1 MKENG
6 MRVVAVG
13 GRAFVTAMKLAGA
26 GAILAETAEEAM
38 RAVNYLIGRG
48 DVGLV
53 LVSDEYG
60 PEFSQKLAEVS
71 RSVTVPVIYQLP
83 APGSKVSRV
92 DYRAIIR
99 QVLGV

>member
-1 MKENG
+1 

-13 GRAFVTAMKLAGA
+13 GRAFVSAMKLAGA
-26 GAILAETAEEAM
+26 GAVLAETPEEAL
-38 RAVNYLIGRG
+38 RAVNSLIARG

-60 PEFSQKLAEVS
+60 PEFSRKLAELA
-71 RSVTVPVIYQLP
+71 RSVTVPIVYQLP
-83 APGSKVSRV
+83 APGSKVTKV

>member
-1 MKENG
+1 

-13 GRAFVTAMKLAGA
+13 GRAFTSAMKLAGA
-26 GAILAETAEEAM
+26 GAVIAETPEEAM
-38 RAVNYLIGRG
+38 RAVNSLIGRG

-60 PEFSQKLAEVS
+60 PEFSRRLAELA
-71 RSVTVPVIYQLP
+71 RSVTVPIIYQLP
-83 APGSKVSRV
+83 APGSKVAKV

>member
-1 MKENG
+1 MTRTG

-13 GRAFVTAMKLAGA
+13 GRAFVSAMKLAGA
-26 GAILAETAEEAM
+26 SAILAETAEEAL
-38 RAVNYLIGRG
+38 RAVNSLIGRT

-71 RSVTVPVIYQLP
+71 KSVTVPIIYQLP

-92 DYRAIIR
+92 DYRTIIR